1 MFRLIRIGLSGKTL
15 KVVGVEQSGE
25 VIAKNG
31 HLLPAWACFFN
42 ACNTPL
48 LDKGI
53 LLTSGHHGK
62 TCTLSYKPR
71 MVLSE
76 ASLVSV
82 LTGIDQGHL
91 IVVDEVIE
99 ELSEELGEPPH
110 AHKIPASR
118 IVFPFPAGFLAF
130 ITLLRVVFA
139 VETRD
144 TLSDFFSD
152 LAINRQRVVFAEG
165 RNHERLVLHHF
176 H

>member
-1 MFRLIRIGLSGKTL
+1 
-15 KVVGVEQSGE
+15 
-25 VIAKNG
+25 
-31 HLLPAWACFFN
+31 
-42 ACNTPL
+42 
-48 LDKGI
+48 
-53 LLTSGHHGK
+53 
-62 TCTLSYKPR
+62 
-71 MVLSE
+71 MVLGE

-99 ELSEELGEPPH
+99 ELSEELGKPPH

-118 IVFPFPAGFLAF
+118 IVFPFPACFLAF
-130 ITLLRVVFA
+130 ITLLRVVFTI
-139 VETRD
+139 ETSD

-152 LAINRQRVVFAEG
+152 LAINRQRVVFAEV